1 MLNLQ
6 RMSLFIAVVDSGS
19 FTAAAAASGQTK
31 AVVSF
36 NIRQLEKELGVTL
49 LLRSTRRL
57 TLTDAGV
64 LFYQKGVNLLN
75 AAKNLQDEVRASHSG
90 LGGELRITTTP
101 EFGEQ
106 VVIPVLAQ
114 FSQRHPDLRIRHMS
128 SSHHADL
135 IAERFDVAI
144 RLGSL
149 ADSRYRAALISR
161 FTILPVAAPQWLA
174 RHPVSSLESL
184 AQAEWIIHKRLPTP
198 LRWTVTNNHGQHSRL
213 EISKAGKILSTA
225 RAR

>member
-1 MLNLQ
+1 M
-6 RMSLFIAVVDSGS
+6 
-19 FTAAAAASGQTK
+19 
-31 AVVSF
+31 
-36 NIRQLEKELGVTL
+36 
-49 LLRSTRRL
+49 
-57 TLTDAGV
+57 
-64 LFYQKGVNLLN
+64 NLLN

-184 AQAEWIIHKRLPTP
+184 AGRNGLFMSDY
-198 LRWTVTNNHGQHSRL
+198 LRRYGGQ
-213 EISKAGKILSTA
+213 
-225 RAR
+225 